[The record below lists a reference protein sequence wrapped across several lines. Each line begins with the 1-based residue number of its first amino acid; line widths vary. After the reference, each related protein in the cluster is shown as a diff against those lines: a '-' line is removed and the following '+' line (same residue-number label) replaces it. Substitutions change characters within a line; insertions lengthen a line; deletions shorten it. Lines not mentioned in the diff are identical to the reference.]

1 MRKILIICFLGVFL
15 ILLESCGRLNFD
27 SYFNK
32 TVEIEAKENNYS
44 AYATGTIISNDGL
57 IITNKHVVAG
67 KNNIL
72 INYYDAPDIKYQA
85 KILNVSKQYDL
96 ALIKLE
102 ESKDYFKK
110 MMKDVAWDKKSIQLE
125 MLKDMDYPW
134 VRELLQV
141 IIKILFII
149 RKKCYQF
156 KLILRFMM
164 VGVEIQ
170 YLIKRVIYWV

>member
-44 AYATGTIISNDGL
+44 AYATGAIISNDGL

-96 ALIKLE
+96 ALIKIE

-110 MMKDVAWDKKSIQLE
+110 IDERCSLGQEIYSIGNAKGYGLSLGKGIITSNYKNIIYNKEE
-125 MLKDMDYPW
+125 MLS
-134 VRELLQV
+134 V
-141 IIKILFII
+141 
-149 RKKCYQF
+149 
-156 KLILRFMM
+156 
-164 VGVEIQ
+164 
-170 YLIKRVIYWV
+170 